1 MPLCGGAELPG
12 KVESEPGLV
21 RFWPCLLLGA
31 PVLLAMFVNPVE
43 RIAKMRCWSAQFWG
57 CGCCVVC
64 STRLGGETDIGKTVG
79 GLLAGIVLVDLLA
92 VQHVAPE
99 VAAVFFGFFILA
111 VAAQRWVP
119 AT

>member
-1 MPLCGGAELPG
+1 M
-12 KVESEPGLV
+12 
-21 RFWPCLLLGA
+21 LLLGA
-31 PVLLAMFVNPVE
+31 PVLLAMFVNPG
-43 RIAKMRCWSAQFWG
+43 RSQRCAAGQRNFGAGVALFAAYVWAEK
-57 CGCCVVC
+57 
-64 STRLGGETDIGKTVG
+64 RNIGKTVA

-99 VAAVFFGFFILA
+99 VAAVFFGLFILA

>member
-1 MPLCGGAELPG
+1 VGLSCLA
-12 KVESEPGLV
+12 KVESEPSLV

-31 PVLLAMFVNPVE
+31 PVLLAMFVNP
-43 RIAKMRCWSAQFWG
+43 
-57 CGCCVVC
+57 
-64 STRLGGETDIGKTVG
+64 GGEDRKDALLVSAILGLWVLRCLQRTFWAEKRDIGKTVG

-99 VAAVFFGFFILA
+99 VAAVFFGLFILA
-111 VAAQRWVP
+111 VIAQRWVP